1 MLNISIY
8 PNSQQ
13 AGEAAGMLG
22 AEIIRK
28 AIAEKGEATI
38 ILATG
43 SSQFDTL
50 ATLVLDKTID
60 WSKVRMFHLDEYIGL
75 PVTHPASFRKYL
87 TERFLEKVD
96 PLKEVILINGENAV
110 DEELSRLSAL
120 ISRYTIDV
128 AFVGIGEN
136 GHLAFNDPPADFD
149 TQQPYLRVDLDEQC
163 RKQQLGEGWFATLND
178 VPAQAISMSI
188 QQILKSDAIIC
199 SVNDLR
205 KAEAVKNCL
214 EGPVNNMHPASILQ
228 THGNCHFVFDTAA
241 ASLLEKQ

>member
-120 ISRYTIDV
+120 ISWYTIDV